1 MDGHLQMQ
9 RANLPKS
16 MCSQIFENVKQSV
29 ELDFNANMHRKGHMG
44 SVRVDD
50 EAGTL
55 QLRVLISGATSNA
68 AIVKD
73 LKQLSGKLGTA
84 TRPGILVQAL
94 ASFDTEQRCQ
104 LLLFSLFSL
113 SLLLFIVILSFLE
126 MS

>member
-1 MDGHLQMQ
+1 MSASSLRDQCGSVVDGHLQMQ
-9 RANLPKS
+9 RANLPKP

-55 QLRVLISGATSNA
+55 QLRVLISGATSSA

-73 LKQLSGKLGTA
+73 LKQLSGKLDCDKA
-84 TRPGILVQAL
+84 RHSS
-94 ASFDTEQRCQ
+94 ASTGQ
-104 LLLFSLFSL
+104 L
-113 SLLLFIVILSFLE
+113 
-126 MS
+126 